1 MIEDLKQNIKKL
13 IALYEAERQRSGEL
27 AAKISRCE
35 EDIVTYKEQ
44 IDDLKRQI
52 DNLRLA
58 IAFQAV
64 SEDKSGAC
72 ARIDSI
78 IREIDRCIKLLE
90 A

>member
-27 AAKISRCE
+27 SAKISRCE

-52 DNLRLA
+52 DNLRLSA
-58 IAFQAV
+58 AFNPAGPTAESKARLDKVIA
-64 SEDKSGAC
+64 
-72 ARIDSI
+72 
-78 IREIDRCIKLLE
+78 EIDKCINLLE
-90 A
+90 N